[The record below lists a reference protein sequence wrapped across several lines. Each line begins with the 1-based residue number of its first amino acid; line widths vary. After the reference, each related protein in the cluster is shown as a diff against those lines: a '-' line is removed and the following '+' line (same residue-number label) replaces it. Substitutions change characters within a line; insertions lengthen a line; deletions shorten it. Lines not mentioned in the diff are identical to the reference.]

1 MANKLDFI
9 QIIYEDIQAEQC
21 YPFARIHKNE
31 TLTNYFEN
39 SVIAGLIPKL
49 DADLIGVC
57 SWRLKQKRGDMWYG
71 IPDKTLTENKLIN
84 TEYDVAILT
93 PRSPSHK
100 PLHMAA
106 HWHFPAWDEPFKVF
120 KNFLRTDL
128 GIKVPDE
135 LKHAIY
141 ENHFVTKR
149 EIYHEYVNCCLIP
162 SIEYMR
168 GNDGLFLSDSGYEKR
183 KTATERERYFTV
195 TGRKDWPIA
204 PFILERLFSIWIDN
218 KNYTVVKL

>member
-39 SVIAGLIPKL
+39 SVIAALVPKL

-71 IPDKTLTENKLIN
+71 ISDKTLTEDKLIN

-149 EIYHEYVNCCLIP
+149 DIYHEYVKNCLTPCIAHMDSNECYTL
-162 SIEYMR
+162 
-168 GNDGLFLSDSGYEKR
+168 DGGYSKR
-183 KTATERERYFTV
+183 KTAKEVEMV
-195 TGRKDWPIA
+195 IEKLGKPWPIA